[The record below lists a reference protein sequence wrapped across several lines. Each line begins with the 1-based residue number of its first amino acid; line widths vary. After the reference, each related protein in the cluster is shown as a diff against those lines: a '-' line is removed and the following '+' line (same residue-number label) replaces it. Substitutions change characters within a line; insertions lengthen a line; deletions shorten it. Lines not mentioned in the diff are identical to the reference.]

1 LIEQGGKSVH
11 LRPTF
16 TAKRLQLLLR
26 SRILTLK
33 APPGAIPQLLIKDH
47 SGMKTSAFTLA
58 SLIATGCAVPALAQ
72 EATTAPQ
79 AAQESAPEAA
89 EAPEQTLT
97 IDSSIADLMAT
108 HPTAAIVLKHIPGLN
123 EHPAYDQFK
132 GMSLVELQPW
142 SAGAVTDE
150 IIAAI
155 TADLDAL
162 TA

>member
-1 LIEQGGKSVH
+1 
-11 LRPTF
+11 
-16 TAKRLQLLLR
+16 
-26 SRILTLK
+26 
-33 APPGAIPQLLIKDH
+33 
-47 SGMKTSAFTLA
+47 MKTTAFTLA
-58 SLIATGCAVPALAQ
+58 ALIATGFAAPALAQ

-79 AAQESAPEAA
+79 AAQEAAPEAAPEAA
-89 EAPEQTLT
+89 EAPVQTLT
-97 IDSSIADLMAT
+97 INSTIADLMAT
-108 HPTAAIVLKHIPGLN
+108 RPTAAIVLTHIPGLN

-132 GMSLVELQPW
+132 GMSLIELQPW